1 MLIFE
6 TANISRALGYFCL
19 FTLLVLACFASAL
32 AQTTSF
38 TYQGRLTDG
47 GTPANG
53 TYEIQFTLWDAAAG
67 GTQQPQPAPVIIT
80 RTNVQVSA
88 GAFTV
93 QPLDFGVSAFP
104 GADRFLEIS
113 VRRNGVDPF
122 TTLSPRQQIT
132 STPYAT
138 RTLSASQADVALDAN
153 KLGGID
159 AGQYV
164 TTTSVGNN
172 FIQNSTTQQTG
183 ATLNIDG
190 NGTIGGTLQASEVR
204 ARTVTGVYGL
214 THTDGTTTVGT
225 YVGSSTSGAG
235 GGWFGTQSDSPLH
248 FYTNNGQPQ
257 MTITQNGNVGIGTFN
272 PQAKLQLAGN
282 AAQDRASG
290 GFVKAML
297 SVAANGTITQCY
309 NGITGSTL
317 GGCGFAV
324 TAGADGN
331 YAVNLGF
338 QITDRFLSVSAR
350 GINGIIG
357 VPPTPMSADFRFSS
371 LPNANPNEVFIDTFR
386 SDTGATANNPF
397 MLIVY

>member
-1 MLIFE
+1 MLMFKIAIANRVSGFLGLA
-6 TANISRALGYFCL
+6 TALI
-19 FTLLVLACFASAL
+19 LVCVGAVS

-53 TYEIQFTLWDAAAG
+53 AYEIQFTLWDSMAG
-67 GTQQPQPAPVIIT
+67 GTQQPQPAPIVIT
-80 RTNVQVSA
+80 RSSVQVSA

-93 QPLDFGVSAFP
+93 QPLDFGATAFP
-104 GADRFLEIS
+104 GADRYLEIS
-113 VRRNGVDPF
+113 VRRNSLDPY

-138 RTLSASQADVALDAN
+138 RTLSAAQADVALDAN
-153 KLGGID
+153 KLGGVD
-159 AGQYV
+159 ASQY
-164 TTTSVGNN
+164 TTTTTIGNTV
-172 FIQNSTTQQTG
+172 IKNSATQQTG

-190 NGTIGGTLQASEVR
+190 NGTVGGMLRASEVR
-204 ARTVTGVYGL
+204 AQTATGLYGL

-248 FYTNNGQPQ
+248 FFTNNGQPQ
-257 MTITQNGNVGIGTFN
+257 MSITQNGNVGIGTFN

-331 YAVNLGF
+331 YVVNLGF

-357 VPPTPMSADFRFSS
+357 VPPAPMSADFRFSS

-386 SDTGATANNPF
+386 SDTRATANNPF

>member
-1 MLIFE
+1 M
-6 TANISRALGYFCL
+6 T
-19 FTLLVLACFASAL
+19 
-32 AQTTSF
+32 
-38 TYQGRLTDG
+38 
-47 GTPANG
+47 
-53 TYEIQFTLWDAAAG
+53 
-67 GTQQPQPAPVIIT
+67 IT
-80 RTNVQVSA
+80 RPNVQVSA

-93 QPLDFGVSAFP
+93 QPLDFGANAFP

-113 VRRNGVDPF
+113 VRRSVLDPF

-132 STPYAT
+132 STPYAM
-138 RTLSASQADVALDAN
+138 RTSSAAQADVALDAN
-153 KLGGID
+153 KLGGVD
-159 AGQYV
+159 AIQYV
-164 TTTSVGNN
+164 TTTSVGNSFLKN
-172 FIQNSTTQQTG
+172 TTTQQTG
-183 ATLNIDG
+183 ASLNIDG

-225 YVGSSTSGAG
+225 YVGSSSSGAG

-248 FYTNNGQPQ
+248 FFTNNGQPQ
-257 MTITQNGNVGIGTFN
+257 MTITQNGNVGIGTFD

-324 TAGADGN
+324 TAGANGN

-371 LPNANPNEVFIDTFR
+371 LPFANPNEVFIDTFR